1 MHGKQMSS
9 IWWVRPKTVPERQE
23 DTRMKKLNQFT
34 YFALE
39 EFSKGKRFM
48 SIGQQEWKDFKTGN
62 ILGTKVETVIVQD
75 KTDYGVQDGEVVS
88 NLYEKLTIKVPKK
101 ISVPMNV
108 EIKMVNA
115 VATVYGDFRN
125 QLSVVADNIEV
136 ISK

>member
-1 MHGKQMSS
+1 
-9 IWWVRPKTVPERQE
+9 
-23 DTRMKKLNQFT
+23 MKKLNQFT

>member
-1 MHGKQMSS
+1 MSS

>member
-1 MHGKQMSS
+1 
-9 IWWVRPKTVPERQE
+9 
-23 DTRMKKLNQFT
+23 MKRLNIFT

-39 EFSKGKRFM
+39 EFCKGKRFM

-75 KTDYGVQDGEVVS
+75 KTDYGVQDGEAVS

-125 QLSVVADNIEV
+125 QLSVVADDIEV